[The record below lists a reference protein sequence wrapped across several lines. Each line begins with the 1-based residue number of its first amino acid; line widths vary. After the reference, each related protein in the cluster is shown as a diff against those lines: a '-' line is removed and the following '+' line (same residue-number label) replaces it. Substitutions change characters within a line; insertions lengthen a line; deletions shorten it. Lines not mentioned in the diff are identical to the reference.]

1 MAQTAKK
8 RSYGQDCALARGS
21 DILGERWT
29 LLLFRELLVR
39 PCRFRDLAEG
49 LEGIGSNLLAQRLRE
64 LETEGL
70 VEKQDPGKPRSAYQL
85 TAAGRSVEPV
95 VLELIR
101 WGYRHV
107 PARPGD
113 LHLHHWDLLAM
124 KALFSADR
132 CPGAITV
139 QFDSPEL
146 VAWVRVSP
154 DGFEHGLGQ
163 ADDADLVLNTSIAA
177 FEADVVAGVYRND
190 PVASRFVDCFDQR
203 KMVPGLFMLGETDP
217 PRSQNR

>member
-1 MAQTAKK
+1 MSSRTYNQSCSLAV
-8 RSYGQDCALARGS
+8 AL
-21 DILGERWT
+21 DEIGERWT
-29 LLLFRELLVR
+29 WLVLRSLLTGPKRFGELQEQL
-39 PCRFRDLAEG
+39 P
-49 LEGIGSNLLAQRLRE
+49 GIGSNLLAQRLRE

-70 VEKQDPGKPRSAYQL
+70 VEKQAPDKPRSAYQL

-101 WGYRHV
+101 WGYRHL

-124 KALFSADR
+124 TALFSADR
-132 CPGAITV
+132 CPGAMTV

-154 DGFEHGLGQ
+154 DGFEHGLGR
-163 ADDADLVLNTSIAA
+163 ADDADLVINTSIAA

-190 PVASRFVDCFDQR
+190 LVASRFVDCFDQR
-203 KMVPGLFMLGETDP
+203 KMVPGLFTLGETDP